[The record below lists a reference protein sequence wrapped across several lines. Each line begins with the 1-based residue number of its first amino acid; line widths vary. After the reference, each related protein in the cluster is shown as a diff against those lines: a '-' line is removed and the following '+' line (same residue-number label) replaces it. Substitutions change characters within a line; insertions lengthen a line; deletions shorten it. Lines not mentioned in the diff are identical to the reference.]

1 MATTFAVVMNTNT
14 LLKICSPMILAAT
27 LVATTGCGKSAP
39 TADSGANSAEV
50 TALEAKALQGDAT
63 AAFKLGEINAAKTGN
78 KEAQIEAAKWF
89 HLAGRL
95 GNDNARM
102 GLDTITGSMSL
113 DDQGEAERRVEA
125 IKIPGK

>member
-1 MATTFAVVMNTNT
+1 MAAILAAAMNTNT
-14 LLKICSPMILAAT
+14 LLKICSPVILAGT
-27 LVATTGCGKSAP
+27 LAISTGCGKTES
-39 TADSGANSAEV
+39 TADTGASSAEV
-50 TALEAKALQGDAT
+50 TDLEAKALQGDAA
-63 AAFKLGEINAAKTGN
+63 AAFKLGELNAAKTGN